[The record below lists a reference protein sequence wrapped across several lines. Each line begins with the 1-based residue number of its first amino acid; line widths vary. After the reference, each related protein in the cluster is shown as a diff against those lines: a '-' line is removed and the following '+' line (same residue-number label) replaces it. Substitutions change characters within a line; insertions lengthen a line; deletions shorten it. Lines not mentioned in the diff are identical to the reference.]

1 MFRFP
6 DQVRG
11 GEIVRDVKQR
21 FPETASVFEK
31 FGLRPP
37 CCDCSIDQ
45 AARKVGAV
53 VGDLLAEANEVISR
67 SQGVTARSEG
77 Q

>member
-1 MFRFP
+1 MFRFT

-21 FPETASVFEK
+21 FPETSAVFEK
-31 FGLRPP
+31 HGLRSS
-37 CCDCSIDQ
+37 CYDCSIDQ

-53 VGDLLAEANEVISR
+53 VGDLLLEVNEVISQTR
-67 SQGVTARSEG
+67 GVAQSEG

>member
-1 MFRFP
+1 VFRFT

-21 FPETASVFEK
+21 FPETSPVFEK
-31 FGLRPP
+31 HGLRAS
-37 CCDCSIDQ
+37 CYDCSIDQ

-53 VGDLLAEANEVISR
+53 VVDLLVEVNEVIYQTR
-67 SQGVTARSEG
+67 GAAQSET